1 MMLILHIV
9 KKDLRRFWIPIVL
22 LGLALFIKA
31 EFLTFAPSLP
41 TWVNQFD
48 GRMVHP
54 GQLVTLNSAEALEMI
69 YQMDLGN
76 RLRTIMLWIIAF
88 FDYVLLIVL
97 VLGVLLDDP
106 TLSDR
111 AFWRTRPIAGL
122 QMAAAKGIFI
132 LLIGWPMQMAMQI
145 LVNFVRW
152 PGAVHW
158 YGSFGPL
165 AWTQAAWIS
174 AIALAAV
181 LWRNPVVGLAS
192 VAAIAFSYVM
202 LLNVVITTMLSV
214 LKPVPLRSNTV
225 IAFDYADTLSL
236 SLLLGMALL
245 VAGVMYARR
254 NRKLGFAIFGMGLVA
269 MFVEVICLAK

>member
-9 KKDLRRFWIPIVL
+9 KKDLRRFWIPIAL

-31 EFLTFAPSLP
+31 EFLTFAPNLP
-41 TWVNQFD
+41 SWINLSD
-48 GRMVHP
+48 GRVAHP

-69 YQMDLGN
+69 YQIDLGN

-132 LLIGWPMQMAMQI
+132 LLIGWPMQFALQVLI
-145 LVNFVRW
+145 NLERW
-152 PGAVHW
+152 PGAAHW
-158 YGSFGPL
+158 YGSFVPL

-181 LWRNPVVGLAS
+181 LWRNAVVGLAS
-192 VAAIAFSYVM
+192 MAAIAFAYVT
-202 LLNVVITTMLSV
+202 LLNVVITTMLNV
-214 LKPVPLRSNTV
+214 LQPVPLRPNTV
-225 IAFDYADTLSL
+225 IAFNYADTLSL
-236 SLLLGMALL
+236 SILFGMALL

-254 NRKLGFAIFGMGLVA
+254 NRKVGFAIFGAGLVA
-269 MFVEVICLAK
+269 MFLEVVYLSP